1 MEVTIESFKKRFTY
15 DPQKD
20 LLGKGGYS
28 EVYKAYDTED
38 KIFVALKIY
47 QGDLDSKY
55 NLSNEIRKFKRLRH
69 PNLIEHLET
78 YDVTTGNNDIHGNP
92 IKYQIGIL
100 EYANAGT
107 LADLIKQGQLIGSAN
122 AAKLESIAKDIIAAL
137 EYLHSRNIIHRD
149 LKPSNIL
156 MFKEGEKLIPK
167 ICDFGI
173 AKVMDNATA
182 VSTQLV
188 GTVEYMAPEYFRT
201 DLGDI
206 GKASDLWSLGVILL
220 EAASGQH
227 PFGKASEGY
236 SNGQI
241 INNILNKEKIN
252 LDVIQDASILEIVK
266 GLLNPNPQDRYCKN
280 IGAERK
286 YQSEPIKNPAET
298 NPEPAVISNNKF
310 WNATKHLF
318 YSLIDFKFADG
329 GWKKILLREFCL
341 LCLII
346 LLTSLLKRLPYA
358 IIMDWEKILQASSS
372 VKPMMGK
379 NILFGHYVEFK
390 EVSSKFLLALF
401 IFYTLFQVR
410 IFLYWR
416 KKEYIQNLLSKWNFF
431 DLKNG
436 KWRSTLAKEVVYI
449 LFTGFTTIFLV
460 SLIVICNYFFSYSQG
475 QGQVQKA
482 DFFNAR
488 QMKDSLQE
496 IYERPQ
502 DFTREYFGW
511 RDVNGEFDYT
521 DIGAAYDL
529 ISGRNCELPNDLYR
543 NMEYSPFFRRLIW
556 NIEIERDDIWIVNLQ
571 NTIRIEGG
579 ESFKNYELVKSF
591 NSVNNLTIQK
601 NNSLKASDLNDVSR
615 LLYPYKFTSKYFI
628 LELIGNIDNDEWL
641 SWFYENRVMKNQK
654 FLDYLKDK
662 GITDRFA
669 LRSYV
674 KNKLYVSEHPYA
686 DYNNALI
693 RYNSI
698 QTKFDLLFEN
708 MRFKKLGKHNFNDAF
723 LEIISITGMAILI
736 ILYPLRLIIII
747 LKWIV
752 DNSK

>member
-1 MEVTIESFKKRFTY
+1 MEVTLESFKKRFTY

-20 LLGKGGYS
+20 ILGKGGYS
-28 EVYKAYDTED
+28 EVYKAFDTED

-47 QGDLDSKY
+47 QGDSESKY
-55 NLSNEIRKFKRLRH
+55 NLSNEIRKFKKLRH
-69 PNLIEHLET
+69 PNVIEHIET
-78 YDVTTGNNDIHGNP
+78 YEVITGNNDIHGNP

-100 EYANAGT
+100 EYADGGT
-107 LADLIKQGQLIGSAN
+107 LADLIKTGSLTGIAN
-122 AAKLESIAKDIIAAL
+122 SEKLEELAKGIIAGL
-137 EYLHSRNIIHRD
+137 DYLHSKNIIHRD

-156 MFKEGEKLIPK
+156 LFKEGNKLIPK
-167 ICDFGI
+167 ISDFGI
-173 AKVMDNATA
+173 AKILDNATA

-188 GTVEYMAPEYFRT
+188 GTVEYMAPEYFRP

-206 GKASDLWSLGVILL
+206 GKASDLWSLGVILF

-227 PFGKASEGY
+227 PFGKASAGY

-241 INNILNKEKIN
+241 INNILSKEKIN
-252 LDVIQDASILEIVK
+252 LDVIKDVSILEIVK
-266 GLLNPNPQDRYCKN
+266 GLLHPNPKDRQYKN
-280 IGAERK
+280 VGTEVK
-286 YQSEPIKNPAET
+286 YTSEPIQNPLET
-298 NPEPAVISNNKF
+298 NPEPLVDSNNKF

-318 YSLIDFKFADG
+318 YSFIDFKFTDG

-358 IIMDWEKILQASSS
+358 IIMDWQKILQASSS

-416 KKEYIQNLLSKWNFF
+416 KKEYIKNLLSKWNFF

-436 KWRSTLAKEVVYI
+436 KWRSTLAKEVVYV
-449 LFTGFTTIFLV
+449 LFTGFTTTFIV
-460 SLIVICNYFFSYSQG
+460 SLIVICNYFFSYG

-502 DFTREYFGW
+502 SLTRAYFGW
-511 RDVNGEFDYT
+511 HSNDNKIEYT
-521 DIGAAYDL
+521 DLGTVYATL
-529 ISGRNCELPNDLYR
+529 IKKGIDEDKLPYGINPY
-543 NMEYSPFFRRLIW
+543 MSYASFW
-556 NIEIERDDIWIVNLQ
+556 
-571 NTIRIEGG
+571 NTIFEKINLKDDSWINKMENAIRSVGG
-579 ESFKNYELVKSF
+579 QGWQNYELIKNF
-591 NSVNNLTIQK
+591 NSVNNISIQ
-601 NNSLKASDLNDVSR
+601 NTPLKTTDPYFMSK
-615 LLYPYKFTSKYFI
+615 LLYPYTFTSKEFI
-628 LELIGNIDNDEWL
+628 DHLESNVDNDEWL
-641 SWFYENRVMKNQK
+641 LWFYNYRALKNNN
-654 FLDYLKDK
+654 FLNYIKSK
-662 GITDRFA
+662 GITDKLAF
-669 LRSYV
+669 RSYV
-674 KNKLYVSEHPYA
+674 KTKLYVSEHPYA

-693 RYNSI
+693 RYNNI
-698 QTKFDLLFEN
+698 TDKFCLLFEN
-708 MRFKKLGKHNFNDAF
+708 MRFKKLGKRNFDEVF
-723 LEIISITGMAILI
+723 LEIILITGMALLI
-736 ILYPLRLIIII
+736 ILYPLRLTIIII
-747 LKWIV
+747 KWIAV
-752 DNSK
+752 NSK